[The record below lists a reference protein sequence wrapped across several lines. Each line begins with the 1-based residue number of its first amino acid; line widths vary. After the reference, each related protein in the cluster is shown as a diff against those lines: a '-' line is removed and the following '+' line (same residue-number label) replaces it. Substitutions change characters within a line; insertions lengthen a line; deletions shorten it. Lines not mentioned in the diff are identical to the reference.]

1 MRTIFKNK
9 LFKILLIVIL
19 IAAVLTVLG
28 MSLYGSFEIIQ
39 FNSNSITDWRLDGTV
54 DGISS
59 PEEGARAD
67 IPGFC

>member
-9 LFKILLIVIL
+9 LFKILLIVIV

-39 FNSNSITDWRLDGTV
+39 FNSNSITDWRLDGSV
-54 DGISS
+54 EGISS
-59 PEEGARAD
+59 PEEGER
-67 IPGFC
+67 PSSP